1 MMKNK
6 KRNLMEQKINFDEL
20 VQMKQDGKIGW
31 LDFVLKGDD
40 AEEYKQWCQDHG
52 EEPTEDNA
60 ELFVEMTDAK
70 AMELQATA

>member
-1 MMKNK
+1 
-6 KRNLMEQKINFDEL
+6 MEQNIRYDEL

-31 LDFVLKGDD
+31 LDFLLKGND
-40 AEEYKQWCQDHG
+40 AEEYKQWCQDHD

-70 AMELQATA
+70 ALELLATA